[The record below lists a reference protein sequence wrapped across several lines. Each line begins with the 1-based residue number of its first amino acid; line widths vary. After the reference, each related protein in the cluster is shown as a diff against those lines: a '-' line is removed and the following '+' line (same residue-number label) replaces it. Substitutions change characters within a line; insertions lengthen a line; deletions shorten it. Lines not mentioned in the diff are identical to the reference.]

1 MTYQKLFKALMEVA
15 IEVQDK
21 PAEAISDKDLMKLF
35 RTTVGVALSSL
46 GDDTIVLLLLSLKRN
61 INEITGMYKNLTSWV
76 VEATKSLA
84 SRLNVEYLREQ
95 SHAMYLVDYKCFNT
109 IAFEEYRRFIVVCKP
124 AAHVGKTWAF
134 AESLSRI
141 SKLVDEMALIFQTYN
156 LNLYP
161 RLDLIID
168 GIRKYKVSQF
178 DLFIEPV
185 DYVPI
190 YNEKA
195 WAKAGKPKGSSKH
208 SIRIN
213 SLSHALEIA
222 GKEANWYTENVL
234 KNSNISGS
242 KMLLEGLGVSW
253 TKSNMDDYDAIS
265 SFQASR
271 LARYLNA
278 LRTKDQK
285 LQERI
290 LSEVFLI
297 ESDFYKVLN
306 GLKGADEKDV
316 IESSDLTLFAH
327 SVSI

>member
-1 MTYQKLFKALMEVA
+1 MTYQKLYRALRDVAATLESTPADSLTDKEIME
-15 IEVQDK
+15 
-21 PAEAISDKDLMKLF
+21 LF
-35 RTTVGVALSSL
+35 RNTIGVALSSL
-46 GDDTIVLLLLSLKRN
+46 GDDTIILLLLSAKRN
-61 INEITGMYKNLTSWV
+61 INEITGMYENLTSWV

-109 IAFEEYRRFIVVCKP
+109 LAYNEYRKFIALCKP

-168 GIRKYKVSQF
+168 GIRKYKISQF
-178 DLFIEPV
+178 DLFIDPV

-195 WAKAGKPKGSSKH
+195 WTKAGRPKGSSKY
-208 SIRIN
+208 SVRIK
-213 SLSHALEIA
+213 SLNQALEIA

-234 KNSNISGS
+234 KNPNISGS
-242 KMLLEGLGVSW
+242 KLLLEGLGISW
-253 TKSNMDDYDAIS
+253 TKANMDDYDALS

-290 LSEVFLI
+290 IAEVSLI
-297 ESDFYKVLN
+297 DSDFYKVLN
-306 GLKGADEKDV
+306 GLKGADESDV
-316 IESSDLTLFAH
+316 EESSDLTLFAH
-327 SVSI
+327 SRSI